1 MVRKKKVV
9 KTEVWPKVDK
19 GVHLTVYT
27 YENGS
32 TELVW
37 DDDALLDQVRKAIA
51 SVKKPSKKTAAT
63 KKAK

>member
-19 GVHLTVYT
+19 GTHLTVYT

-51 SVKKPSKKTAAT
+51 SVKKPAKKVN

>member
-1 MVRKKKVV
+1 MVRKKKEV
-9 KTEVWPKVDK
+9 KTEVWPIVDK
-19 GVHLTVYT
+19 GSHLTVYT

-37 DDDALLDQVRKAIA
+37 DDDALMNDVRKAIA
-51 SVKKPSKKTAAT
+51 SVKNPTKKSN

>member
-9 KTEVWPKVDK
+9 KTEVWPNVNK
-19 GVHLTVYT
+19 GTHLTVYT

-37 DDDALLDQVRKAIA
+37 DDDALMNDVRKAIA
-51 SVKKPSKKTAAT
+51 SVKKPVKKSTT
-63 KKAK
+63 KKKAK

>member
-1 MVRKKKVV
+1 MVRKKKEV
-9 KTEVWPKVDK
+9 KTKVWPIVDK
-19 GVHLTVYT
+19 GSHLTVYT

-37 DDDALLDQVRKAIA
+37 DDDALMHDVRKAIA
-51 SVKKPSKKTAAT
+51 SVKNPTKKSVTK

>member
-9 KTEVWPKVDK
+9 KNEVWPKVNK
-19 GVHLTVYT
+19 GLHLTVYT

-37 DDDALLDQVRKAIA
+37 DDDALMNDVRKAIA
-51 SVKKPSKKTAAT
+51 SVKKPIKKSTT
-63 KKAK
+63 KKKAK

>member
-1 MVRKKKVV
+1 MDRKKKVV
-9 KTEVWPKVDK
+9 KSEVWPKVDK

-51 SVKKPSKKTAAT
+51 SVKKPAKKVNKKSK
-63 KKAK
+63 

>member
-9 KTEVWPKVDK
+9 KSEVWPKVDK

-51 SVKKPSKKTAAT
+51 SVKKPAKKVNKKSK
-63 KKAK
+63 